1 MLVKILVFA
10 ICHCFLADESVLSL
24 GDSYTIG
31 EGVPEKGRWPVQLV
45 EKLNEKGRKFTAPK
59 IIAKTGWTT
68 DELQSAIAET
78 ELAEQYDWV
87 TLLIGVNNQYRGRDV
102 EEYRR
107 QFQALLQLAIEK
119 AGNNPKRVIV
129 LSIPDWGVT
138 PFATK
143 RGRDPSLIA
152 KQIDQFNAVNHEEAK
167 KAMVH
172 YVDITPMTRDAANQP
187 EKYLVEDELH
197 PSTEMYEKWAK
208 LAAEVILVEKKE

>member
-1 MLVKILVFA
+1 MILKVLIFA
-10 ICHCFLADESVLSL
+10 FCHCFVADESVLAL

-45 EKLNEKGRKFTAPK
+45 QKLNEKGRKFTAPK
-59 IIAKTGWTT
+59 IVAKTGWTT
-68 DELQSAIAET
+68 DELQAAIAET

-107 QFQALLQLAIEK
+107 QFQALLQVAIKK
-119 AGNNPKRVIV
+119 AGDNPRRVVV

-143 RGRDPSLIA
+143 RGRDPKLIA
-152 KQIDQFNAVNHEEAK
+152 EQIDQFNSINHDESK
-167 KAMVH
+167 KGMVH
-172 YVDITPMTRDAANQP
+172 YVDITPMTREAANQP
-187 EKYLVEDELH
+187 EKFLVADELH

-208 LAAEVILVEKKE
+208 LAAEVILLEKEE